1 MSKYDDFNLDLNK
14 VESNAV
20 AKSGAT
26 DAITFSVNYCGTI
39 VNASKKLCSKTAKK
53 GNGCHETYTKI
64 GPCNRTYGIK
74 QD

>member
-26 DAITFSVNYCGTI
+26 DVVTFSLNYCGPI
-39 VNASKKLCSKTAKK
+39 VNASKKVCSKTAVK
-53 GNGCHETYTKI
+53 GKGCDGSYTKI
-64 GPCNRTYGIK
+64 GPCNRTYGLKI
-74 QD
+74 D